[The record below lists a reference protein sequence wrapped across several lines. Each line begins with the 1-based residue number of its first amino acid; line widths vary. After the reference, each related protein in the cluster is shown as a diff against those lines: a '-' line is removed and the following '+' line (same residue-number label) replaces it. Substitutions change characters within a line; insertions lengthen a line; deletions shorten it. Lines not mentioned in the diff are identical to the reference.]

1 LRYGEGEGLA
11 PAQTPNIR
19 TPALSIPV
27 QQFARIAT
35 ERPVEVFLRK
45 LFVGKPDTEALV
57 IVSPFIGSLAG
68 TRFELRQLCERLGQ
82 TNTPIYVL
90 TREPVDDYHREGV
103 AVLLR
108 YDNVEVRYNPA
119 LHAKLYVCWARET
132 SEAFALFGSGNLTY
146 PGVQGNIE
154 LGMMIFGKGPGRDLL
169 HCLYK
174 WGLDLRTLA
183 GTSVAKYRKP
193 ARRT

>member
-1 LRYGEGEGLA
+1 LLTFCRLPVIHRRLPQLIEK
-11 PAQTPNIR
+11 
-19 TPALSIPV
+19 IP
-27 QQFARIAT
+27 
-35 ERPVEVFLRK
+35 
-45 LFVGKPDTEALV
+45 
-57 IVSPFIGSLAG
+57 
-68 TRFELRQLCERLGQ
+68 
-82 TNTPIYVL
+82 PIYVL

-154 LGMMIFGKGPGRDLL
+154 KSTRRMPASTLG
-169 HCLYK
+169 
-174 WGLDLRTLA
+174 
-183 GTSVAKYRKP
+183 GTTSRAKC
-193 ARRT
+193 